1 MVTTEYK
8 IAYNEVLEILKH
20 IAKEDLDKIPK
31 NMLDMFKSNASSE
44 NNFNYNPTKTL
55 QEQNVSETARAII
68 AILFRNYWATSEQKE
83 KILSVQNNER
93 ERIKREKYNPDN
105 IFKNRNTAQY
115 SKEEY
120 QAEQTAIVEYKE
132 KNFLQKLFDKIKHIL
147 KRK

>member
-8 IAYNEVLEILKH
+8 IAYNEVLEILKYV
-20 IAKEDLDKIPK
+20 AKEDLDKIPK

-93 ERIKREKYNPDN
+93 ERIKQEKYNPDN

-132 KNFLQKLFDKIKHIL
+132 KNFLQKLFDKIKHIF

>member
-1 MVTTEYK
+1 MITTEYK
-8 IAYNEVLEILKH
+8 IAYNEVLEILKYV
-20 IAKEDLDKIPK
+20 AKEDLDKIPK

-93 ERIKREKYNPDN
+93 ERIKQEKYNPDN

-132 KNFLQKLFDKIKHIL
+132 KNFLQKLFDKIKHIF

>member
-8 IAYNEVLEILKH
+8 IAYNEVLKILKYV
-20 IAKEDLDKIPK
+20 AKEDLDKIPK

-93 ERIKREKYNPDN
+93 ERIKQEKYNPDN

-132 KNFLQKLFDKIKHIL
+132 KNFLQKLFDKIKHIF